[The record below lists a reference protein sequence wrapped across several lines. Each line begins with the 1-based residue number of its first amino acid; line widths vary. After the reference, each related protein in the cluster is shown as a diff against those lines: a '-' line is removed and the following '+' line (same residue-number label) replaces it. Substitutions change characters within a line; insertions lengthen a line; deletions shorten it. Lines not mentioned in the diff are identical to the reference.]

1 MGSIELQKTVAQL
14 QECKKLLQEAEA
26 EKARLEGLVK
36 AELTARNAQEVFAG
50 PFKITYK
57 PQTRMLFDQKA
68 FSAAMP
74 ELFAQFK
81 KPSITTALRI
91 S

>member
-14 QECKKLLQEAEA
+14 QEYKKLEQETKAER
-26 EKARLEGLVK
+26 ERLEGLVK
-36 AELTARNAQEVFAG
+36 AEMTARNAQEVFAG

-57 PQTRMLFDQKA
+57 PQTRMVFDQKTFA
-68 FSAAMP
+68 AAMP
-74 ELFAQFK
+74 DLFAQFK
-81 KPSITTALRI
+81 KPSISTALRI

>member
-36 AELTARNAQEVFAG
+36 AELTARNAQELFIG

-57 PQTRMLFDQKA
+57 PQTSMRFDQKA
-68 FSAAMP
+68 FAAAMP
-74 ELFAQFK
+74 DLFAQFK
-81 KPSITTALRI
+81 KPSISTALRI